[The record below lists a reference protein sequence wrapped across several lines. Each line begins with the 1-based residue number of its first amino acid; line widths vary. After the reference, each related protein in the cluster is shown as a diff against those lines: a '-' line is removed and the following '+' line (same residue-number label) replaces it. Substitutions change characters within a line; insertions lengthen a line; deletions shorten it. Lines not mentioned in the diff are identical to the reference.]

1 MFYIKFLLF
10 IIGVIALLNGCSKE
24 IYDSDKFLSSKQV
37 ASLSSK
43 SMRLVHEPFR
53 YHLIGDDLTVIS
65 LKEAIAQS
73 INYYKKIPG
82 DTIFHFGTLKYTADE
97 MIISLRLFLNV
108 IDVEQSYEKIIN
120 KLEAEFYL
128 FESVHN
134 DVNNGVLFTGYY
146 EPIFEG
152 SLIKT
157 KKFNVPVYEIPKD
170 LLVLQLGNFRNS
182 LKIRTIVYRMVN
194 NNILPY
200 YTRRQIMQKNVL
212 AGQNKEIAYMKD
224 PVDLFFMQIQG
235 SGILQLPSGKKV
247 KLRYAGSNGH
257 HYSSIGKLLVDKGI
271 MELKE
276 VSMQSIRQFLSDNPG
291 LRDRILYHNK
301 SYTFFTLEESVDGPR
316 GNIDVPLT
324 PHRSI
329 ATDSTIF
336 PKGALSYIA
345 TEMPVFTESWRKFTL
360 EPFSRFTVIQDTGGA
375 IRGPGRVDLFWG
387 NGILAE
393 KSAGTMRTFGKLYF
407 LVAKPEVL
415 HRTISGQL

>member
-10 IIGVIALLNGCSKE
+10 IAGVIILFNGCSKE
-24 IYDSDKFLSSKQV
+24 IYDSDKYLSSKQV

-53 YHLIGDDLTVIS
+53 YHLSGDDLTIIS

-73 INYYKKIPG
+73 IEYYKRVPS
-82 DTIFHFGTLKYTADE
+82 DTIFYFGKLKYTAHE
-97 MIISLRLFLNV
+97 MIISFRLFLSV
-108 IDVEQSYEKIIN
+108 IDTEQSYEKIMN
-120 KLEAEFYL
+120 RLESEFYL

-134 DVNNGVLFTGYY
+134 NKNSGVLFTGYY

-152 SLIKT
+152 SLKRT
-157 KKFNVPVYEIPKD
+157 KKFTIPVYAIPKD
-170 LLVLQLGNFRNS
+170 LLVLKLGRFRNS
-182 LKIRTIVYRMVN
+182 LKNRTIVYRMIDN
-194 NNILPY
+194 TILPY
-200 YTRRQIMQKNVL
+200 YTRRQIMQKNIL
-212 AGQNKEIAYMKD
+212 AGQNREIAWMKD

-257 HYSSIGKLLVDKGI
+257 HYSSIGKLLVDKGA

-276 VSMQSIRQFLSDNPG
+276 VSMQSIRQYLKDNPG

-301 SYTFFTLEESVDGPR
+301 SYTFFTLEETVDGPR
-316 GNIDVPLT
+316 GNIGVPLT

-329 ATDSTIF
+329 ATDSSIF
-336 PKGALSYIA
+336 PKGALAYIVS
-345 TEMPVFTESWRKFTL
+345 EIPVFTKNWREFTL
-360 EPFSRFTVIQDTGGA
+360 EPFSRFSVIQDTGGA

-393 KSAGTMRTFGKLYF
+393 KSAGTMRSFGKLYF

-415 HRTISGQL
+415 NRTISGQL